1 MQHPTIVWFRRDLR
15 VVDNPALVD
24 AISRGMPII
33 PVFIWSPEDE
43 CDWPPGTASR
53 WWMHH
58 SLQSLDNDLKKLG
71 SRLILRQGNSMDELQ
86 NLIIETGAEA
96 LYWNR
101 RYEPSLVARGA
112 DIKSEFLSQ
121 RIEVKSFNGSL
132 LYEPWGVL
140 NNQEKPIKLFHDFW
154 KACIDL
160 PEPSTPLSSPREII
174 APVEWPKSV
183 LIEQLDLLAEID
195 RVSGFHTAWTPGVKA
210 AWEQLDRLLEET
222 LAHYKEDHDHPD
234 HQGVSRLSPH
244 LNFGEISPRQILHA
258 VLDYIQPNKKGA
270 KNAWAFLRQLGR
282 REFSHHLLFH
292 YPFLADQPMDSAFS
306 NFPWVSD
313 DQLFNAWREGR
324 TGYPFVDAGMRE
336 LWHTGWINNRVR
348 MTVASFLVKD
358 LLIPWKQGAQWFWET
373 LVDANLANNAMG
385 WQWVAGCC
393 ADASP
398 YYHIFNPVIQG
409 ERFDPDGNYVR
420 HWIPELAYVPNDWV
434 HKPWEAPPLMLTEA
448 NVELGTNYPDRIVD
462 HAIARKSA
470 LDSYEAISKDN

>member
-15 VVDNPALVD
+15 VSDNPALVE
-24 AISRGMPII
+24 AISRGMPIV

-43 CDWPPGTASR
+43 CDWPPGAGSR
-53 WWMHH
+53 WWLHH

-71 SRLILRQGNSMDELQ
+71 SRLIVRQGNSMDELQ
-86 NLIIETGAEA
+86 NLIIETGAGA

-112 DIKSEFLSQ
+112 EIKSEFRSQ
-121 RIEVKSFNGSL
+121 RIEVESFNGSL

-140 NNQEKPIKLFHDFW
+140 SNLEKPIKIFNDFW
-154 KACIDL
+154 KACIKL
-160 PEPSTPLSSPREII
+160 PEPSPPISSPREIT
-174 APVEWPKSV
+174 APAKWPKSV
-183 LIEQLDLLAEID
+183 PVEQLDLLGEID
-195 RVSGFHTAWTPGVKA
+195 RISGFRTSWTPGVHA
-210 AWEQLDRLLEET
+210 AHEQLDRLLVET

-258 VLDYIQPNKKGA
+258 VLDYIQPDKKGA
-270 KNAWAFLRQLGR
+270 NNAWAFLRQLGR

-292 YPFLADQPMDSAFS
+292 YPFVSDQPMDSAFS
-306 NFPWVSD
+306 NFPWID
-313 DQLFNAWREGR
+313 DNELLNAWREGR

-358 LLIPWKQGAQWFWET
+358 LLIPWQKGASWFWET

-420 HWIPELAYVPNDWV
+420 HWIPELAYLPNDWI
-434 HKPWEAPPLMLTEA
+434 HKPWEAPPLMLAEA

-470 LDSYEAISKDN
+470 LYSYEAISKGN